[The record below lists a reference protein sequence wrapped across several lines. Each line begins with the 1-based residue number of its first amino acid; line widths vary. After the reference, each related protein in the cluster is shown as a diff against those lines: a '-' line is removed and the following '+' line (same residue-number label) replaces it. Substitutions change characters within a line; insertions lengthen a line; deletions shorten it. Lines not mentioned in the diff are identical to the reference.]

1 MSAETSPVFISAD
14 SLRLHKR
21 ASQVPIEKK
30 PEWLKV
36 RATQGPNYRD
46 LKTLKQGL
54 SLHTICEEAHCPNIY
69 ECWENRTATF
79 LILGRICTR
88 ACRFCAVETGR
99 PTGLDLEEPKRVA
112 EAVKQLR
119 LRHVVITSVARDD
132 LADGGACVFG
142 ETIRTIR
149 SEVPE
154 CAVEVLI
161 PDLQGSEDGLA
172 EIVAARPDILNHNL
186 ETVARLQRRVRA
198 KARYERSL
206 WVLRRTKELDPS
218 IRTKSG
224 LMLGVGE
231 RQDEVVQTMSD
242 LGLVGLAVSLALL
255 TAWGIAAGR
264 ALGLGRRARGTP
276 WTPER
281 VGLAALAASAIAFGV
296 QSVIDWTWFVPG
308 PAVMALAAAGFVAGS
323 ARPDRKW
330 ADRPSLKQLP
340 RARLAMAAAAL
351 LMVGVVAWAAWQP
364 QRSHDRAQEAYRLLG
379 DDKADA
385 AERSAAD
392 AEDINPLSLEPLFAR
407 AAVLEQKGDLKGA
420 EARLNEAVREHRSD
434 PASWLRLAQFQLFT
448 LDDPK
453 RAQETLLGALALDPN
468 SREAAYAYFETRVR
482 LRGGQ
487 PPATPTQAPASPATP

>member
-30 PEWLKV
+30 PDWLKV
-36 RATQGPNYRD
+36 RATLGRNYRD
-46 LKTLKQGL
+46 LKSLKQGL

-99 PTGLDLEEPKRVA
+99 PTGLDREEPQRVA
-112 EAVKQLR
+112 AAVKQLK

-142 ETIRTIR
+142 DTIRTIR
-149 SEVPE
+149 TEVPD

-161 PDLQGSEDGLA
+161 PDLQGSEEGLA

-206 WVLRRTKELDPS
+206 WVLRRTKALDPT

-231 RQDEVVQTMSD
+231 RQEEVVQTMTDLRASD
-242 LGLVGLAVSLALL
+242 VDIVTIGQYL
-255 TAWGIAAGR
+255 
-264 ALGLGRRARGTP
+264 
-276 WTPER
+276 
-281 VGLAALAASAIAFGV
+281 
-296 QSVIDWTWFVPG
+296 
-308 PAVMALAAAGFVAGS
+308 
-323 ARPDRKW
+323 
-330 ADRPSLKQLP
+330 RPSLLHLP
-340 RARLAMAAAAL
+340 VERFVPPEEFAELKRIGLEMGFRHVESGPL
-351 LMVGVVAWAAWQP
+351 V
-364 QRSHDRAQEAYRLLG
+364 RSSYHAH
-379 DDKADA
+379 
-385 AERSAAD
+385 
-392 AEDINPLSLEPLFAR
+392 
-407 AAVLEQKGDLKGA
+407 EQT
-420 EARLNEAVREHRSD
+420 V
-434 PASWLRLAQFQLFT
+434 
-448 LDDPK
+448 
-453 RAQETLLGALALDPN
+453 
-468 SREAAYAYFETRVR
+468 
-482 LRGGQ
+482 
-487 PPATPTQAPASPATP
+487 